1 MCLTAYA
8 LRSWPAG
15 LPFTGAPDGS
25 SAPVARCPSLQPRGT
40 CGGRRRPGGAL
51 KLVVHL
57 AGQDVA
63 GPPWQS
69 GPARD
74 HPQFVGALLDL
85 VRCRVGVSLG
95 TDDGQVGVQEQAP
108 AQHQDGLGTTGQQ
121 PRRRGDDGPVV
132 PVESLG
138 RLRPGRTPADR
149 CGVRLVVH
157 SRVGASRGREIL
169 RVVRQA
175 GWLGLLPR
183 DGAAGIPLRAGARGT
198 TAGGWGG
205 LPVWGPASAWHSRP
219 SLSLAPG
226 S

>member
-108 AQHQDGLGTTGQQ
+108 AQHQDGLGNPGQQ

-132 PVESLG
+132 PVESVG

-157 SRVGASRGREIL
+157 SRGGGVARTRNF
-169 RVVRQA
+169 A
-175 GWLGLLPR
+175 G
-183 DGAAGIPLRAGARGT
+183 GAAGRVAGVAAARWCCRDSAEGRCAGDDRGRLGRAAR
-198 TAGGWGG
+198 
-205 LPVWGPASAWHSRP
+205 LGPGIC
-219 SLSLAPG
+219 LAFKAVA
-226 S
+226 